1 MTTAGSIFATDLG
14 TNTQFQSVWL
24 GPSLGRQLLP
34 VAPEL
39 YISTPGALI
48 VPPFASR
55 LLLTAAGVGPISL
68 PSVAEWMTAQLGG
81 STIANQACFDRSLWI
96 KDYAYSASAAS
107 PIVIEAS
114 GSDTIDQQSTFS
126 IVEAGAMIELYPL
139 TDLSGYYVGG
149 G

>member
-24 GPSLGRQLLP
+24 GPSLGWQLLP

-55 LLLTAAGVGPISL
+55 LLLTVAGVGPITL

-81 STIANQACFDRSLWI
+81 STIANIACFDRSLWV
-96 KDYAYSASAAS
+96 KDYAYSASALT
-107 PIVIEAS
+107 PIVIAAA
-114 GSDTIDQQSTFS
+114 GSDTIDGQATFQ
-126 IVEAGAMIELYPL
+126 IVEAGAMIEIYPMANF
-139 TDLSGYYVGG
+139 G
-149 G
+149 